1 MTRIKT
7 ALTVFSIAIAAGF
20 AAGQVRRQRIAPAGS
35 IVSARPCLMTGSYRI
50 DAVESDKLYS
60 VVKDATSTVPFSQ
73 QQRFFMDLST
83 RLTPPDM
90 LAIECNGD
98 RVSVGSSRSPR
109 MTYLADGRTRRE
121 RTPSGTFVNSRVD
134 LNGDSLTFVSQG
146 KAEDNVNVAF
156 RLIDGGRRLRVTRQ
170 ILAEQL
176 SEPIV
181 IQSVYDRI
189 AEKVEWDIY
198 DGKMIARRVPA
209 GNYRP
214 AQQTAAPRSAGDAAA
229 AGHAAALR
237 DALGDWLAATNRR
250 DIDGQMHFYM
260 PRLKA
265 YYLTRNTDK
274 SAVRAEKN
282 RVFAG
287 VRSVDIRAREPEII
301 FQDGGLVAV
310 MRFVKEYR
318 VGQRSGTRS
327 GAVIQELRWQRTGD
341 GWKIF
346 SERDVRVLR

>member
-20 AAGQVRRQRIAPAGS
+20 AAGQVSRQRIAPAGPAPS
-35 IVSARPCLMTGSYRI
+35 VRPCQLTGSYRI

-121 RTPSGTFVNSRVD
+121 RTPSGTFVNSRVE
-134 LNGDSLTFVSQG
+134 LNADSLTFVSQG

-156 RLIDGGRRLRVTRQ
+156 RLIDSGRRLRVTRQ

-176 SEPIV
+176 TEPIV
-181 IQSVYDRI
+181 IQS
-189 AEKVEWDIY
+189 IY
-198 DGKMIARRVPA
+198 D
-209 GNYRP
+209 
-214 AQQTAAPRSAGDAAA
+214 
-229 AGHAAALR
+229 
-237 DALGDWLAATNRR
+237 
-250 DIDGQMHFYM
+250 
-260 PRLKA
+260 
-265 YYLTRNTDK
+265 
-274 SAVRAEKN
+274 
-282 RVFAG
+282 
-287 VRSVDIRAREPEII
+287 
-301 FQDGGLVAV
+301 
-310 MRFVKEYR
+310 
-318 VGQRSGTRS
+318 
-327 GAVIQELRWQRTGD
+327 
-341 GWKIF
+341 
-346 SERDVRVLR
+346 